1 MFSSVSKM
9 EDLEKIYYSPE
20 TGYVGINQLQRRLQ
34 EKGIK
39 LSQKKLQNFLQQ
51 QITYTLHKPVK
62 HKFPTRKVY
71 VSGIDDQW
79 QADLVDMIAFA
90 KHNDDYQYILTVI
103 DCLSKFLWALPLNT
117 KSPKH
122 VKKAFEKIFES
133 SGRIPKKLQ
142 TDAGKEF
149 YGKEMQEFL
158 KKHNIHHFSS
168 FSDKKASI
176 VERVNRT
183 LKERMWKYFTAQNS
197 YRWIDVLDKLVEGYN
212 TSFHRTIKMKPM
224 DVNESNENQV
234 WNNIYSSEKIN
245 SKKPKL
251 KKGDLVRI
259 NKYKRKLFDK
269 SYLPSWTE
277 EIFRVTEVYNTSPT
291 TYSLVDWNNETIEGR
306 FYEAE
311 LQKVIDKGEYRIEK
325 VIKTRTSKGKKE
337 ALVKWFGWPE
347 KFNQWLPFESVH
359 EI

>member
-1 MFSSVSKM
+1 
-9 EDLEKIYYSPE
+9 
-20 TGYVGINQLQRRLQ
+20 
-34 EKGIK
+34 
-39 LSQKKLQNFLQQ
+39 
-51 QITYTLHKPVK
+51 
-62 HKFPTRKVY
+62 
-71 VSGIDDQW
+71 
-79 QADLVDMIAFA
+79 
-90 KHNDDYQYILTVI
+90 
-103 DCLSKFLWALPLNT
+103 
-117 KSPKH
+117 
-122 VKKAFEKIFES
+122 
-133 SGRIPKKLQ
+133 
-142 TDAGKEF
+142 
-149 YGKEMQEFL
+149 MQEFL

-212 TSFHRTIKMKPM
+212 TSFHRTIKMKPI
-224 DVNESNENQV
+224 DVNKSNENQV

-259 NKYKRKLFDK
+259 NKYKRKLLDK
-269 SYLPSWTE
+269 GYLPSWTE
-277 EIFRVTEVYNTSPT
+277 EIFRVTEVHNTSPT

-325 VIKTRTSKGKKE
+325 VVKTRTSKGKKE

>member
-1 MFSSVSKM
+1 MDKL
-9 EDLEKIYYSPE
+9 EDIYYAPE
-20 TGYVGINQLQRRLQ
+20 TGFVGINQLQRRLK

-39 LSQKKLQNFLQQ
+39 VSQKELQNFLQR

-79 QADLVDMIAFA
+79 QADIVDMIGFA

-103 DCLSKFLWALPLNT
+103 DCLSKFLWAVPLKT
-117 KSPKH
+117 KSPRD
-122 VKKAFEKIFES
+122 VKAAFVGIFES
-133 SGRIPKKLQ
+133 SGRIPRRLQ

-149 YGKEMQEFL
+149 YGKEMQTFL
-158 KKHNIHHFSS
+158 KQHNIHHFSS
-168 FSDKKASI
+168 FSEKKASI
-176 VERVNRT
+176 VERVNKT
-183 LKERMWKYFTAQNS
+183 LKERMWKYFTAKS
-197 YRWIDVLDKLVEGYN
+197 TYKWTDVLDKLVEGYN
-212 TSFHRTIKMKPM
+212 SSFHRTIKMKPV
-224 DVNESNENQV
+224 DVNKSNENQV
-234 WNNIYSSEKIN
+234 WNNIYFSEKIN
-245 SKKPKL
+245 SRKGKFKE
-251 KKGDLVRI
+251 GDLVRI

-269 SYLPSWTE
+269 GYLPAWTE
-277 EIFRVTEVYNTSPT
+277 EIFRVSNVHNTSPI

-306 FYEAE
+306 FYDAE

-325 VIKTRTSKGKKE
+325 VIKSRTRKGKKE

-347 KFNQWLPFESVH
+347 KFNQWLPFESVY